1 LLEYVE
7 LCDFQRH
14 ERLRVDFAPGVT
26 TLCGPTDAGKT
37 AVFRAV
43 RWVCLNLPAGGR
55 LTRHGA
61 ARCKVALGVDGRK
74 VARVRGDR
82 ENLYRLDGEDYRA
95 FGQGVPPEIAKL
107 LGLDAVNFARQFDA
121 PFFLTMPAPE
131 VSRQLNAVVDLGVID
146 GTLAAAAS
154 KAKAAQA
161 ELLRGQISL
170 SEATSEADSLDYVN
184 KLSHDLTVCEA
195 LEDRIADKAAERA
208 SVAKCLENARRA
220 AEQVDRVAEPLKR
233 GSAAL
238 ADAAKTADCLR
249 DARKRRDGLSA
260 ALARAQ
266 RAGEQCRAISKSLST
281 ARKALAE
288 LSETCP
294 LCGAKSPAGP
304 ASSPCSAATCT

>member
-154 KAKAAQA
+154 KAKA
-161 ELLRGQISL
+161 
-170 SEATSEADSLDYVN
+170 EADSLDYVN